1 MKVNVKDYL
10 QGRYI
15 VVYKTINDSYDIAF
29 ISGWGPIGLRKAQE
43 FIKNYY
49 HKNLQKDC
57 KIVVGGKDK
66 IEYA

>member
-43 FIKNYY
+43 FIKNYC
-49 HKNLQKDC
+49 HNLDC

-66 IEYA
+66 LEYA